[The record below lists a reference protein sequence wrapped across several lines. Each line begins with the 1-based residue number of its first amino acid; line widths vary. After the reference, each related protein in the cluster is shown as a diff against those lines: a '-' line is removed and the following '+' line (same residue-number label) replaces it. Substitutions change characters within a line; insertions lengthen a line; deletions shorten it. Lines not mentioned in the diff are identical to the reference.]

1 MFNQVCMFHWKFSL
15 LYAYF
20 GQTSIRD
27 TRVREMIVTEKRRFL
42 NKVLRPRSLRLRG
55 LAGIRKNIFT
65 WIQYTFMSICP
76 TNGTITSIS
85 NPFFPTTPSNI
96 PTPITLTLH
105 FIAIIPTVFTSVGQT
120 CKCISGS
127 LLRKLTKNMKKKHIL
142 FQFAEISSEKCVRF
156 SFMQET
162 KSVNTIRKLIPQ
174 SMFVELSSD

>member
-1 MFNQVCMFHWKFSL
+1 MVRIFLYLQHWRPSL
-15 LYAYF
+15 DELLGYTNF
-20 GQTSIRD
+20 ITL
-27 TRVREMIVTEKRRFL
+27 F
-42 NKVLRPRSLRLRG
+42 
-55 LAGIRKNIFT
+55 IRKNIFT

-142 FQFAEISSEKCVRF
+142 FQFAEISSENCVWDITF
-156 SFMQET
+156 S
-162 KSVNTIRKLIPQ
+162 KSVHQAEKN
-174 SMFVELSSD
+174 EL

>member
-1 MFNQVCMFHWKFSL
+1 
-15 LYAYF
+15 
-20 GQTSIRD
+20 
-27 TRVREMIVTEKRRFL
+27 
-42 NKVLRPRSLRLRG
+42 
-55 LAGIRKNIFT
+55 
-65 WIQYTFMSICP
+65 MSICP

-142 FQFAEISSEKCVRF
+142 FQFAEISTEKCVWDWALY
-156 SFMQET
+156 
-162 KSVNTIRKLIPQ
+162 KKLNWWILPKRIFVRHKKRID
-174 SMFVELSSD
+174 SHFVEVSFDKNVWDWNLFMKILCCSFCHCC